1 VEPAAQEEQVSLT
14 ERAPSHHRWRR
25 AVLIVL
31 GCLVAILLVEGLFLL
46 QSRGN
51 LQAGRDALTAA
62 RRQTVAGDLTSAKA
76 SFAKA
81 RDAFGGADS
90 AAHGPLGTVARA
102 VPWFGNSADTFAAM
116 ASAGVSL
123 SDAGEALTGAL
134 AALPQGLGS
143 LAPANGELPLER
155 YAALTDAVEQA
166 RDGAAAAADTLG
178 AAPQSFVPQVLA
190 RPRWDAQEQ
199 ASRLAEDLGGVAD
212 LLRGSAAFAGKDGPM
227 RYLVVSQNPAE
238 LRGTG
243 GIWGAYAI
251 LTLENGRASVSP
263 AQPTQTLRD
272 FPAGRVPSPSED
284 YATNYEQ
291 FGGAGSWQNLNATP
305 DFPAAAQAA
314 LANYELGEGEA
325 LDGVIAADPF
335 ALQALLAVTGPVR
348 VPGIGSVTA
357 DTVVDVT
364 TNTSYK
370 DYRGPIQRK
379 EVLGTVATD
388 VLGRFLGMD
397 EHGLARLRALG
408 DAVGGGHLRIYST
421 NEDVQAGLTQLGVS
435 GALDPPQGDY
445 LGVTV
450 NNGSGSKIDYY
461 ATRRIT
467 YDVTLGGDGEAIGVA
482 TAAIENDA
490 PTHGQPR
497 YVIGPYVD
505 GAAPGD
511 QIPLTNVWCGRS
523 CSLISATRDG
533 DPIALATGTENGA
546 VWFQDYRT
554 IPAGQTGELAVT
566 MRSEDAWEGNSSG
579 GSYTLTF
586 SPQTTVQPTDLKVT
600 IHAPSGTDIV
610 WTNEPMAVDG
620 GTAVWQGTPK
630 RTLTLSVR
638 FRAALPLRLV
648 RDAARPIVGG

>member
-1 VEPAAQEEQVSLT
+1 MEPAAQEEPIRLIDD
-14 ERAPSHHRWRR
+14 APRRHRWRR
-25 AVLIVL
+25 VVFIVL
-31 GCLVAILLVEGLFLL
+31 GCLLAVFVVEALFLL
-46 QSRGN
+46 QASGD
-51 LQAGRDALTAA
+51 LQTGRDALTSA
-62 RRQTVAGDLTSAKA
+62 RRQTVAGDLKSAQA

-81 RDAFGGADS
+81 HDAFGGADD
-90 AAHGPLGTVARA
+90 AAHGPLGTIARA
-102 VPWFGNSADTFAAM
+102 VPWFGNSADTVAAM

-123 SDAGEALTGAL
+123 ADAGTALSGAL
-134 AALPQGLGS
+134 ADLPQGLGS
-143 LAPANGELPLER
+143 LAPANGTLPLAR
-155 YAALTDAVEQA
+155 YAALTGVVETA

-178 AAPQSFVPQVLA
+178 TAPQSFVPQVLA

-199 ASRLAEDLGGVAD
+199 AGQLAQDLDGVAD
-212 LLRGSAAFAGKDGPM
+212 LLRGSASFAGKDRPM
-227 RYLVVSQNPAE
+227 RYLVLSQNPAE

-263 AQPTQTLRD
+263 ARPTQSLKD
-272 FPAGRVPSPSED
+272 FPAGRVPSASED
-284 YATNYEQ
+284 YARNYEH
-291 FGGAGSWQNLNATP
+291 FGGAGSWQNMNATP

-314 LANYELGEGEA
+314 LANYELGEGEK

-335 ALQALLAVTGPVR
+335 ALQSLLDVTGPVH
-348 VPGIGSVTA
+348 VPGIGPVTA
-357 DTVVDVT
+357 DSVVDVT
-364 TNTSYK
+364 TNTSYSN
-370 DYRGPIQRK
+370 YRGPVQRK

-421 NEDVQAGLTQLGVS
+421 DEDVQAGLDQLGVS
-435 GALDPPQGDY
+435 GALAPGAGDF

-461 ATRRIT
+461 ATRRVG
-467 YDVTLGGDGEAIGVA
+467 YEVKLGGDGEAIGVV
-482 TAAIENDA
+482 TLAIDNAA

-497 YVIGPYVD
+497 YVIGPFLKD
-505 GAAPGD
+505 AAAGD
-511 QIPLTNVWCGRS
+511 QIPLTNVWCGSS

-533 DPIALATGTENGA
+533 EPIAMAAGTENGA

-554 IPAGQTGELAVT
+554 IPASDTGELT
-566 MRSEDAWEGNSSG
+566 LTTRTQNAWEGNSSG

-586 SPQTTVQPTDLKVT
+586 SPQTTVRPTDLEVT

-610 WTNEPMAVDG
+610 WTNQPMAVNG
-620 GTAVWQGTPK
+620 GTAVWHGTPES
-630 RTLTLSVR
+630 TLRLSVR
-638 FRAALPLRLV
+638 FRAPLPLRLL
-648 RDAARPIVGG
+648 RDATRPIVG